1 MGRRGPGLGNSLG
14 CVGACQSPCLSRP
27 ACLTHSLGVGL
38 ECQRPRS
45 RVSLIEVRAPVSN
58 DVLHAGECCLQHSRH
73 GRPSQPSGCWLPHGC
88 DLQDHVGAPATRTSA
103 LRLTVPAPIRISNP
117 GSWRLP
123 RVLECSTDSC
133 VPCFSGPESGDVRGA
148 RLGSCGCCRGFCV
161 QADLISWSAEKLYVM
176 HEILGRRVGV
186 SSATERRVVRRV
198 KHASRIPGVRVVV
211 FKLRPYKYVFARGVH
226 EVCMRALHTHAH
238 RDPCKITRRETE

>member
-1 MGRRGPGLGNSLG
+1 MMCSMLESAAYNIRDTDDLLNPVGAGCLTGVIYKITSVRQPRAPQRLGIRFQPPSAYRILE
-14 CVGACQSPCLSRP
+14 VGAC
-27 ACLTHSLGVGL
+27 
-38 ECQRPRS
+38 
-45 RVSLIEVRAPVSN
+45 PVCSS
-58 DVLHAGECCLQHSRH
+58 V
-73 GRPSQPSGCWLPHGC
+73 
-88 DLQDHVGAPATRTSA
+88 
-103 LRLTVPAPIRISNP
+103 RLTAR
-117 GSWRLP
+117 
-123 RVLECSTDSC
+123 

-176 HEILGRRVGV
+176 HEVLGRRVGV

-226 EVCMRALHTHAH
+226 EVCMRALHTHGHAH
-238 RDPCKITRRETE
+238 RDPCKILTRKGGYGDFYKR